1 MGHVQIGKVPYHR
14 IWISPQA
21 CKTATIQSQ
30 FKIMPSFWQLI
41 QLITENYSQSQIAEG
56 GVHYAIQG
64 GEKPRITNAKLHN
77 KSLVSLT
84 IWIII
89 FLKFNRHARHVILKS
104 KHRSTKKPQC
114 WEANEGGRRLCSIFT
129 YHIAVWLV
137 SEAWSHTISDPL
149 NSSLTLQKFLP
160 TLKKSFLQQKDQV
173 NSLLFLQQSLT

>member
-56 GVHYAIQG
+56 GVRYAIQG
-64 GEKPRITNAKLHN
+64 GEKPRITNTKLHN
-77 KSLVSLT
+77 KSLASLT

-89 FLKFNRHARHVILKS
+89 FLKFNWHARHVILKS
-104 KHRSTKKPQC
+104 KHRSTKKIQC
-114 WEANEGGRRLCSIFT
+114 WEANEGGRRLLYIYLPYC
-129 YHIAVWLV
+129 
-137 SEAWSHTISDPL
+137 
-149 NSSLTLQKFLP
+149 SLTCFRSMITYNFRPPQFFPHP
-160 TLKKSFLQQKDQV
+160 TKISIHFKKKKV
-173 NSLLFLQQSLT
+173 VYNRKIK